1 MLLPGNLPALGSR
14 DVHITLV
21 IAFSEVIGGSSADK
35 TDTNDYAV
43 KHIAKASL
51 PQYTID
57 LI

>member
-1 MLLPGNLPALGSR
+1 
-14 DVHITLV
+14 
-21 IAFSEVIGGSSADK
+21 VIGCSSADK

-43 KHIAKASL
+43 KHNAKASL